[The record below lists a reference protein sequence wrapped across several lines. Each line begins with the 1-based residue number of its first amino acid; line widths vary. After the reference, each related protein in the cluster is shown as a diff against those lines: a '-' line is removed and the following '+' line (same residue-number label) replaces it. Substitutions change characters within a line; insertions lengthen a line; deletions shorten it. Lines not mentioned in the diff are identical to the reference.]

1 MQQCSERSQCKDSLL
16 FSSVQI
22 SIVLCFAHLFFPG
35 SLDGSVR
42 GGECLA
48 PSYNIGSTTL
58 PLPRGPAPPAPGGEV
73 RSTPYRNSEPQL
85 VHSGPLCTANHPVR
99 LFSSKVRGLP
109 YGPWAI
115 LGGIELFVFPIL
127 EKRDV
132 GSPLR
137 LQPDH
142 LAAAAIASI
151 DQLGICWRLYL
162 KIKIG
167 RLG

>member
-1 MQQCSERSQCKDSLL
+1 MQ
-16 FSSVQI
+16 
-22 SIVLCFAHLFFPG
+22 
-35 SLDGSVR
+35 
-42 GGECLA
+42 GG
-48 PSYNIGSTTL
+48 GG
-58 PLPRGPAPPAPGGEV
+58 PRGALRGVSGAVEETQEYSGGAHAQCLVYTLEG
-73 RSTPYRNSEPQL
+73 RAEPQL

-151 DQLGICWRLYL
+151 D
-162 KIKIG
+162 
-167 RLG
+167 

>member
-1 MQQCSERSQCKDSLL
+1 MLCGSSLSSSSSAPL
-16 FSSVQI
+16 PLLSSWMTSRYFWAFSGSLGF
-22 SIVLCFAHLFFPG
+22 IVLAFH
-35 SLDGSVR
+35 V
-42 GGECLA
+42 LA
-48 PSYNIGSTTL
+48 AFL
-58 PLPRGPAPPAPGGEV
+58 PILV
-73 RSTPYRNSEPQL
+73 FNRSGLRQLEGRAEPQL

-151 DQLGICWRLYL
+151 D
-162 KIKIG
+162 
-167 RLG
+167 